1 MNTEFDDMRQQLN
14 IQKEKL
20 QHQAIVNDQI
30 FRRSM
35 KRNVMSINRR
45 YTFISI
51 LCILTIPYAYWA
63 FVVMAGMSFYF
74 WLATL
79 VLMFVSFCYTIY
91 NGRNL
96 NSRLVER
103 DLVDARMKVANAKKL
118 DADWLMIGVP
128 LAVIWFAY
136 FVYEQYRISN
146 GDDWKYMV
154 TAGAVGAVVGLV
166 IGLWLHFKIQS
177 DYRQIIDE
185 IDDFTSQSNL
195 TR

>member
-1 MNTEFDDMRQQLN
+1 MNTEFEDMRQQLN
-14 IQKEKL
+14 ILKEKL

-74 WLATL
+74 WLATA
-79 VLMFVSFCYTIY
+79 VLLLVSFCYTIY

-96 NSRLVER
+96 NSKLVER
-103 DLVDARMKVANAKKL
+103 DLVDARLKVANAKKL
-118 DADWLMIGVP
+118 DADWLKMGIP
-128 LAVIWFAY
+128 LSVLWLAY
-136 FVYEQYRISN
+136 FFYEQYRINN
-146 GDDWKYMV
+146 GSDWRYMV
-154 TAGAVGAVVGLV
+154 AAGV
-166 IGLWLHFKIQS
+166 IGAIVGFAIGLQFHLKIQS
-177 DYRQIIDE
+177 DYEQIINE
-185 IDDFTSQSNL
+185 IDDFTSQSSL
-195 TR
+195 DA

>member
-1 MNTEFDDMRQQLN
+1 MNTEFEDMRQQLN
-14 IQKEKL
+14 ILKEKL
-20 QHQAIVNDQI
+20 QHQAIVNDQV

-35 KRNVMSINRR
+35 KRNVMSISRR
-45 YTFISI
+45 YTFVSI
-51 LCILTIPYAYWA
+51 LCILMIPYAYWA

-74 WLATL
+74 WLATA
-79 VLMFVSFCYTIY
+79 VLMLVSFCYTIY

-118 DADWLMIGVP
+118 DADWLMIGIP
-128 LAVIWFAY
+128 LTVLWLAY
-136 FVYEQYRISN
+136 FFYEQYRISS

-154 TAGAVGAVVGLV
+154 AAGAVGAIVGSA

-177 DYRQIIDE
+177 DYEKIIDE
-185 IDDFTSQSNL
+185 IDDFTSQSSL
-195 TR
+195 DA

>member
-1 MNTEFDDMRQQLN
+1 MNTEFEDMRQQLN
-14 IQKEKL
+14 ILKEKL

-74 WLATL
+74 WLATA
-79 VLMFVSFCYTIY
+79 VLLLVSFCYTIY

-118 DADWLMIGVP
+118 DADWLMIGIP
-128 LAVIWFAY
+128 LAVLWLAY

-154 TAGAVGAVVGLV
+154 SAGAVGAIVGFA
-166 IGLWLHFKIQS
+166 IGLLCHFKIQN
-177 DYRQIIDE
+177 DYAKIIDE
-185 IDDFTSQSNL
+185 IDDFKSQSSL
-195 TR
+195 DA